1 MTEPL
6 DMLEEMFQG
15 GEEGEYFQ
23 GDTVMQKLDGE
34 YITFKAVS
42 GSSTDDLSRIVSRAD
57 RPKWHTS
64 DAVIADLFGDPFVW
78 VRDVNDGDWLEP
90 FNGHVASSED
100 LANVVP
106 LMKSVVTDRMVVA
119 ALLAYFGRSDN
130 PRDVPLDEWSEEDV
144 SDFRRAL
151 EAAIAHGE

>member
-42 GSSTDDLSRIVSRAD
+42 GSSTDDLSRIVSRGS
-57 RPKWHTS
+57 RPKWHAS
-64 DAVIADLFGDPFVW
+64 DAVIADFSGEPHVW
-78 VRDVNDGDWLEP
+78 VRDVNDGMWLEP
-90 FNGHVASSED
+90 FNGHVYSSEELD
-100 LANVVP
+100 NVTP
-106 LMKSVVTDRMVVA
+106 LMKAVVTDKMVAA
-119 ALLAYFGRSDN
+119 ALLAYEGRSDD
-130 PRDVPLDEWSEEDV
+130 PRDTSLDEWSEEEV

-151 EAAIAHGE
+151 EAAIAHGV

>member
-1 MTEPL
+1 MSEPL

-42 GSSTDDLSRIVSRAD
+42 GSRTDDLSRIVSRAD

-64 DAVIADLFGDPFVW
+64 DAVIADLWGEPFVW
-78 VRDVNDGDWLEP
+78 VRDANDGMWLEP
-90 FNGHVASSED
+90 FNGHVFSSGD
-100 LANVVP
+100 LDNVVP
-106 LMKSVVTDRMVVA
+106 LMKAAVTDLMVVA
-119 ALLAYFGRSDN
+119 ALLSYEGRSDN
-130 PRDVPLDEWSEEDV
+130 PGDVSLDDWAEEEV

-151 EAAIAHGE
+151 EAAIAHGV

>member
-42 GSSTDDLSRIVSRAD
+42 NSETDELSRIVSRAD

-78 VRDVNDGDWLEP
+78 VRDMNDGEWLEP

-106 LMKSVVTDRMVVA
+106 LMKAVVTDKMVA
-119 ALLAYFGRSDN
+119 AAMCAYEGIDFDEHST
-130 PRDVPLDEWSEEDV
+130 LDGWAEEEV
-144 SDFRRAL
+144 SDMRRAV
-151 EAAIAHGE
+151 EAAMEAGL